1 MTTYFVTRDTDN
13 DRASD
18 EDRAMAHVSIYRGE
32 SLTDALAA
40 LKRALRDEADDL
52 THGREVTD
60 SMDVWAFKRAVA
72 MMELANDVASMD
84 PHQGRGRA
92 RAGTRDDGHRQSPQ
106 RLQRGRRLAGQRH
119 DRRDTWLQRS
129 TREERQGMI
138 TPLPDGWAW
147 TRTHVAHSSTFYD
160 NARNDESSTTIEAT
174 FRVNDATLSRLYPY
188 PDAPLAFIV
197 DVVDAKWTATG
208 EGDPTLISISLA
220 GPAQA
225 RTGGS
230 SRLNRLAF
238 RNEIA
243 LVRSGAAAAETSTLP
258 QAVVRALDN
267 WAAIEGN
274 LPVAVVQ

>member
-1 MTTYFVTRDTDN
+1 
-13 DRASD
+13 
-18 EDRAMAHVSIYRGE
+18 
-32 SLTDALAA
+32 
-40 LKRALRDEADDL
+40 
-52 THGREVTD
+52 
-60 SMDVWAFKRAVA
+60 
-72 MMELANDVASMD
+72 
-84 PHQGRGRA
+84 
-92 RAGTRDDGHRQSPQ
+92 
-106 RLQRGRRLAGQRH
+106 
-119 DRRDTWLQRS
+119 
-129 TREERQGMI
+129 MI

-174 FRVNDATLSRLYPY
+174 FRVNDATLSRLYP
-188 PDAPLAFIV
+188 DAPLAFIV
-197 DVVDAKWTATG
+197 DVVDAKWAATG

-230 SRLNRLAF
+230 SRLNRRGAYTAF